1 MNEKLY
7 RISYLFNFENQNS
20 YRFDLTLDPRSM
32 VLVGAGSEKKFSW
45 TALDYHQ
52 CRCCPLDKKEHP
64 HCPLAV
70 NMAKIVSRF
79 REIISRAPCT
89 VRCITPERTYLKKTT
104 VSEGLSSILGIIM
117 ATSNCPVM
125 ELFKPMARFHLPF
138 STLEETL
145 VRSASM
151 YLLRQYFEYNKK
163 RSPDL
168 SLKKFN
174 EHYQKVQLVNN
185 GLLARIN
192 GLNKKDS
199 DKNAILVFHSLAQI
213 LSLEINTNL
222 HSIEYLFSPR
232 P

>member
-1 MNEKLY
+1 MNETLY
-7 RISYLFNFENQNS
+7 RIRYLFNFENQNS
-20 YRFDLTLDPRSM
+20 HRFDLSLDPRSI
-32 VLVGAGSEKKFSW
+32 VIVEAGLEKPPSW

-64 HCPLAV
+64 NCPLAV

-79 REIISRAPCT
+79 KEIISHAPCT
-89 VRCITPERTYLKKTT
+89 VRCITPERTYIKKTT
-104 VSEGLSSILGIIM
+104 VTEGLSSILGIVM

-145 VRSASM
+145 VRSTSL
-151 YLLRQYFEYNKK
+151 YLLRQYFEYTKK

-168 SLKKFN
+168 GLKKFN
-174 EHYQKVQLVNN
+174 EHYQKVQQVNN
-185 GLLARIN
+185 GLFSRIN

-213 LSLEINTNL
+213 LSMEIKTNL
-222 HSIEYLFSPR
+222 QSIEHLFSPLH
-232 P
+232 